1 MRPFVRFLTVLL
13 GLLLLA
19 AGVVL
24 LIELV
29 WTASPP
35 LEGTFLLE
43 RPPLEAEL
51 RTLSWNAPAVR
62 TGAAVTAVLGV
73 LLLLFGLRAGRGDIR
88 LHDPAEGVAV
98 VTGPRSLA
106 RVVGHKMREQEGVAK
121 ATVVARRKAVRV
133 TAVSEFTEVGDLERR
148 LADTARATIDDLPLV
163 TTPRV
168 SVTVRPTKRR

>member
-19 AGVVL
+19 AGVL
-24 LIELV
+24 LLVELV
-29 WTASPP
+29 WKVTPP

-43 RPPLEAEL
+43 WTALETEL
-51 RTLSWNAPAVR
+51 RTLSWNTPVVR
-62 TGAAVTAVLGV
+62 TGAAVAVVLGV

-98 VTGPRSLA
+98 VTEPRSLA
-106 RVVGHKMREQEGVAK
+106 RLVGRKMREQEGVAK

-133 TAVSEFTEVGDLERR
+133 TAVSELTEVGDLERK
-148 LADTARATIDDLPLV
+148 LTDTARATIDDLPLV

-168 SVTVRPTKRR
+168 SVTVRPAKRR